1 MFQKLITWFIW
12 QLCIEEIFADND
24 FLIIGYILESSKRN
38 FSELTRC
45 IDRGHE
51 YLHSRNADSKFWQTY
66 SIAKHKVCN

>member
-1 MFQKLITWFIW
+1 MHFFNVSKVNKLELFVN
-12 QLCIEEIFADND
+12 LIFAVND

-51 YLHSRNADSKFWQTY
+51 YLHSRNADSKILTNLFY
-66 SIAKHKVCN
+66 C